1 MAIDTSFAF
10 YERIKQGLRDSGKKK
25 NFGFFNFSDISLG
38 KPDPSQF
45 NQNEYIGFSPL
56 TKEGPIEQSYVAPG
70 MVPEQVPQAIRTL
83 DYSKGTSPGGF
94 YRTFEA
100 EVGMPAATAPGGQAV
115 TKQTRTQTLTDAQ
128 AFDMLGIAPGQYDV
142 LDEVMS
148 NLGFMNAYEYSR
160 TQDPVGSMGPTKT
173 TQGGRSLGETIS
185 GLSPLGFAG
194 ALMGDVYSGLGG
206 RPELE
211 AFGLY
216 GVAGRMNY
224 ENLYDIAKQEQRGRP
239 GYGVYVSPE
248 GQLRGF
254 RPTDPDSI
262 RAKLFGQ
269 EFSYY
274 GAPGG
279 DINTVKNELSM
290 NLGYDP
296 ATFDLNTLRGE
307 SLEGFALGFGGFDS
321 SGNFVN
327 MKGERST
334 GLNSG
339 YRGMQ
344 YASAVADIYGAD
356 YASNLMRTQAT
367 RIANE
372 GGFFSQS
379 RAGYYTSIADKIQQ
393 GMREEYAFGTG
404 KDKYTG
410 GYVRTS
416 TGQPVRSKSG
426 FVYSGQKV
434 EPTPTAPAPS
444 SGDSGYTGQASYGAA
459 EAAGGTYGERQDDGS
474 VSASPFA
481 EGGVVK

>member
-1 MAIDTSFAF
+1 MGIDTGLAF

-38 KPDPSQF
+38 TPDPSQF
-45 NQNEYIGFSPL
+45 NQNEYIGFTSL

-94 YRTFEA
+94 YKTYDV

-115 TKQTRTQTLTDAQ
+115 TTQTRTQTLTDAQ
-128 AFDMLGIAPGQYDV
+128 AFDMLGIAPGQYDE
-142 LDEVMS
+142 LDQIMS
-148 NLGFMNAYEYSR
+148 NLGYMSAYEYSR
-160 TQDPVGSMGPTKT
+160 TQAPVGSIGPTKT
-173 TQGGRSLGETIS
+173 TQGGRSVGEF
-185 GLSPLGFAG
+185 LSALTPMGIGG
-194 ALMGDVYSGLGG
+194 AFFGDVYSGLGG
-206 RPELE
+206 RPELDP
-211 AFGLY
+211 FGVY
-216 GVAGRMNY
+216 GITSKINR
-224 ENLYDIAKQEQRGRP
+224 ENLYDIAKQEERRRP

-274 GAPGG
+274 GAVGG
-279 DINTVKNELSM
+279 DIQTVRNELSM

-296 ATFDLNTLRGE
+296 ETFDLNTLRGE
-307 SLEGFALGFGGFDS
+307 SLQGFALGFGGFDS

-327 MKGERST
+327 MKGEKST

-356 YASNLMRTQAT
+356 YASNLMREQAT

-379 RAGYYTSIADKIQQ
+379 RAGYYTNIADKIQQ

-410 GYVRTS
+410 GYVRSS
-416 TGQPVRSKSG
+416 TGQPVRTKTG

-434 EPTPTAPAPS
+434 QNTGAGGGFDTRDSTFSGPTDTSPPE
-444 SGDSGYTGQASYGAA
+444 SGDWTDFGL
-459 EAAGGTYGERQDDGS
+459 E
-474 VSASPFA
+474 
-481 EGGVVK
+481 